1 MRRILTIGIAALLA
15 LAVGCSG
22 DEGDSASG
30 VRPSSSSAQ
39 TSSGSASPQT
49 VSANPTTDIL
59 SAAAFRASEATTY
72 KFEFDMAITGVPDL
86 PGALKMTGS
95 GSVDGVA
102 GRSHIT
108 MDMRDLVQ
116 LLSASGDAS
125 AEELAA
131 VVGDGVIEVVQDGTT
146 VYMRF
151 PFFSELLGAKTPW
164 VSMVA
169 PDGSQ
174 AGLEDLGLGSLGGF
188 GAFGDPTQG
197 PESLL
202 EGLKLLDE
210 DVREVGAES
219 VRGVST
225 TRYSGTLDLFK
236 MLALAAPEAQAEL
249 GSMSGGMSGFL
260 MPFDVWIDGDG
271 LPRRMRM
278 TMDFSSLGFVP
289 AGSEA
294 PAMSFTYEM
303 FDYGEPV
310 AIRIPS
316 ASEVTPIEDDLL
328 YGLN

>member
-1 MRRILTIGIAALLA
+1 MRRILTIGLAAVLSLA
-15 LAVGCSG
+15 AACG
-22 DEGDSASG
+22 DESDSSSTQG

-39 TSSGSASPQT
+39 GSSGAASPQT
-49 VSANPTTDIL
+49 VSAKTTDIL
-59 SAAAFRASEATTY
+59 SSAAFRASEESSY

-86 PGALKMTGS
+86 PGALTMTGR
-95 GSVDGVA
+95 GSIDGA
-102 GRSHIT
+102 TGRSHVSI
-108 MDMRDLVQ
+108 DMRDLVQ
-116 LLSASGDAS
+116 LLAASGDAS

-151 PFFSELLGAKTPW
+151 PFFSELLGTSTPW

-174 AGLEDLGLGSLGGF
+174 ASLEDLGLGSLGGF

-197 PESLL
+197 PGSLL
-202 EGLKLLDE
+202 EGLQVLDE
-210 DVREVGAES
+210 NVRKVGTES
-219 VRGVST
+219 VRGVDT

-236 MLALAAPEAQAEL
+236 LLALAAPEAQAEL
-249 GSMSGGMSGFL
+249 GMPAGVSGFE

-278 TMDFSSLGFVP
+278 TMDFSSMGFVP

-310 AIRIPS
+310 TIRLPD